1 MVYMQNE
8 LNTETPAPRLRLAN
22 SGDALAIAALH
33 ADSWRRHY
41 RGAYSDSF
49 LDGNVLENRMAVWSE
64 RLAQLNPDCFT
75 VVADIGN
82 SVIGFAHVVLD
93 QDQEWGAL
101 LDNLH
106 VTYSLKGR
114 GIGTRLLAHAARE
127 LIERHPSDCR
137 LYLWVLEQ
145 NRAAQSFYIAHGG
158 VCVEKTT
165 HGPVPG
171 GGTVRVQRIAWSDA
185 RSLASPEVT

>member
-1 MVYMQNE
+1 MQDE
-8 LNTETPAPRLRLAN
+8 LKVETPAPGLRLAEF
-22 SGDALAIAALH
+22 GDAAAIAALH

-49 LDGNVLENRMAVWSE
+49 LDGNVLENRVAVWSE
-64 RLAQLNPDCFT
+64 RLSQLDPYCFT
-75 VVADIGN
+75 VVAEIGN

-106 VTYSLKGR
+106 VTYSLKRR
-114 GIGTRLLAHAARE
+114 GIGTRLLAQAARE
-127 LIERHPSDCR
+127 LIARRPSDRR

-171 GGTVRVQRIAWSDA
+171 GGTVPVQRFAWSDA
-185 RSLASPEVT
+185 RSLASPEIT